1 MNKANV
7 VDFDDLQIFVKVLF
21 TQIPEIAKKWSSFFD
36 FVLVD
41 EFQDTS
47 SIQYEIVK
55 LLISKKTKLIVV
67 GDPDQT
73 IYSWRGADVNL
84 ILNLEK
90 DFDNL
95 ISITLNRNYRSSQTI
110 LDAANILISNN
121 KNRIKKNLVSNQDKQ
136 ELEIKFFDA
145 ANQNVEFSWVISEI
159 NNLRKIKFNLKTL
172 LFYIDNTFMPNT

>member
-55 LLISKKTKLIVV
+55 LLISKK
-67 GDPDQT
+67 
-73 IYSWRGADVNL
+73 
-84 ILNLEK
+84 
-90 DFDNL
+90 
-95 ISITLNRNYRSSQTI
+95 
-110 LDAANILISNN
+110 
-121 KNRIKKNLVSNQDKQ
+121 
-136 ELEIKFFDA
+136 
-145 ANQNVEFSWVISEI
+145 
-159 NNLRKIKFNLKTL
+159 
-172 LFYIDNTFMPNT
+172 PN